1 MLFLQPELVQRVE
14 KDLVNIMSGGTV
26 ENLDI
31 LDTSNFSIIFE
42 QLLHFFLAFKYHIWN
57 KIPWLK

>member
-1 MLFLQPELVQRVE
+1 MPIMLFLQPELVQRVE

-31 LDTSNFSIIFE
+31 LDMNFSIVSLVIIFG
-42 QLLHFFLAFKYHIWN
+42 N
-57 KIPWLK
+57 C